1 MNHPKHWHILIIDD
15 NPDDRAEFRRM
26 LIAGSGRTC
35 RFMEA
40 ELGRTGLQMILDNQI
55 QSLSGTVAPFDC
67 VLLDFNL
74 PDINATQLLTT
85 LCAGSGRTLCP
96 VVVMTGWDGVDA
108 SDGPKLLQAGA
119 QDYIGKSWTT
129 APSLCRAIE
138 NSIDRFK
145 LSKTHDHA
153 RQALTSTQDRYRTLV
168 NAIDQ
173 GYCVI
178 EMIFDAQDQ
187 PVNYRF
193 LEVSQSFERQTGL
206 TNAVGKTILQLIPS
220 LELKWL
226 QAYGKVA
233 LTGESIR
240 IEDYVEQMNRWFDLY
255 AFRLGDP
262 AKRQLGILFNNV
274 TERKLTEQALH
285 HSEALSRATLNALPA
300 QIVVL
305 DAQGWVISA
314 NQSWADFA
322 ANHCAGE
329 FTNVSLGTNYI
340 EACRQASAAGVAEAT
355 QALAGVEG
363 VLKGHVAQFSFEYAG
378 HNPSAQRW
386 YLYTVAPL
394 DVGGNSGV
402 VISQL
407 DITIRK
413 VAEMETL
420 QAKAAADQANQAK
433 SRFLAAASHDLRQP
447 LAALLLYV
455 NVLKDRLPPSEQG
468 LQIKIKDCVR
478 SLSDLLNDLLDL
490 SKLEAGVV
498 SPGVSDFAIAQV
510 LATLQSLHTP
520 EAQFKG
526 LQLRCL
532 TSPLTARTDPVLYKR
547 ILSNLIDN
555 AICHT
560 ERGGVLIAC
569 RRSQGKHW
577 IEVWDTGV
585 GIPADK
591 TEEIFEEFR
600 QLGDGARNKGSGLG
614 LAIVAKASAL
624 LGLEI
629 RVRSRV
635 NRGSVFAIE
644 LPLGEADFLPVPQAL
659 PGEISRPLRIALVED
674 NRVVR
679 DAMVAAL
686 QSRGHQVVAAATAAE
701 LLTELSD
708 QPPAIVVS
716 DFRLA
721 AGETGYDAIASVR
734 ARYGAEL
741 PALLITGDTDPLLL
755 SSMTDR
761 GIAVLHKPVDLET
774 LQAVLEDLADQGD

>member
-1 MNHPKHWHILIIDD
+1 MEHPKHWHILIIDD

-35 RFMEA
+35 HFMEA
-40 ELGRTGLQMILDNQI
+40 GLGRTGLQMILDNQI

-85 LCAGSGRTLCP
+85 LCRASGMTLCP
-96 VVVMTGWDGVDA
+96 VVVITSWDGVEA

-129 APSLCRAIE
+129 PPSLCRAIE
-138 NSIDRFK
+138 NSIDRYK
-145 LSKTHDHA
+145 L
-153 RQALTSTQDRYRTLV
+153 
-168 NAIDQ
+168 
-173 GYCVI
+173 
-178 EMIFDAQDQ
+178 
-187 PVNYRF
+187 
-193 LEVSQSFERQTGL
+193 
-206 TNAVGKTILQLIPS
+206 
-220 LELKWL
+220 L
-226 QAYGKVA
+226 QAHNRAAAA
-233 LTGESIR
+233 LAHT
-240 IEDYVEQMNRWFDLY
+240 
-255 AFRLGDP
+255 
-262 AKRQLGILFNNV
+262 
-274 TERKLTEQALH
+274 
-285 HSEALSRATLNALPA
+285 EALSRATLNALPA
-300 QIVVL
+300 HIVVL
-305 DAQGWVISA
+305 DAQGRIISA
-314 NQSWADFA
+314 NHSWADFA
-322 ANHCAGE
+322 ADNSASG
-329 FTNVSLGTNYI
+329 FANVHLGANYI
-340 EACRQASAAGVAEAT
+340 EVCRQAGAAGVAEAT
-355 QALAGVEG
+355 QALAGIEG
-363 VLKGHVAQFSFEYAG
+363 VLKGHLAQFSFEYAG

-407 DITIRK
+407 DMTARK
-413 VAEMETL
+413 LAEAKML
-420 QAKAAADQANQAK
+420 QARAAADQANQAK
-433 SRFLAAASHDLRQP
+433 SRFMAAASHDLRQP
-447 LAALLLYV
+447 LAALMLYV
-455 NVLKDRLPPSEQG
+455 TVLKGRLPPSEQD
-468 LQIKIKDCVR
+468 LQIKMKDCVR

-498 SPGVSDFAIAQV
+498 IPGVSDFAIAQV
-510 LATLQSLHTP
+510 LSSLESLHTP
-520 EAQFKG
+520 EAQLKG
-526 LQLRCL
+526 LQLRCP

-560 ERGGVLIAC
+560 VRGGVLIAC

-585 GIPADK
+585 GIPAAK
-591 TEEIFEEFR
+591 TEEIFEEFW

-614 LAIVAKASAL
+614 LAIVAKTLAL

-644 LPLGEADFLPVPQAL
+644 LPLGEPDFLPAPPTL
-659 PGEISRPLRIALVED
+659 LGKISRALRIAFVED
-674 NRVVR
+674 NLVVR

-686 QSRGHQVVAAATAAE
+686 QSRGHQVVAAATAAN
-701 LLTELSD
+701 LMTELSD
-708 QPPAIVVS
+708 QPPAIVFS

-721 AGETGYDAIASVR
+721 EGETGYDVIATVR

-741 PALLITGDTDPLLL
+741 PAILITGDTDPSLL

-761 GIAVLHKPVDLET
+761 GIVVLHKPVELET
-774 LQAVLEDLADQGD
+774 LQAYLEDLAYQGDWILP

>member
-1 MNHPKHWHILIIDD
+1 MEHPKHWHILIIDD

-35 RFMEA
+35 HFMEA
-40 ELGRTGLQMILDNQI
+40 GLGRTGLQMILDNQI

-85 LCAGSGRTLCP
+85 LCRASGMTLCP
-96 VVVMTGWDGVDA
+96 VVVITSWDGVEA

-129 APSLCRAIE
+129 PPSLCRAIE
-138 NSIDRFK
+138 NSIDRYK
-145 LSKTHDHA
+145 L
-153 RQALTSTQDRYRTLV
+153 
-168 NAIDQ
+168 
-173 GYCVI
+173 
-178 EMIFDAQDQ
+178 
-187 PVNYRF
+187 
-193 LEVSQSFERQTGL
+193 
-206 TNAVGKTILQLIPS
+206 
-220 LELKWL
+220 L
-226 QAYGKVA
+226 QAHNRAAAA
-233 LTGESIR
+233 LAHT
-240 IEDYVEQMNRWFDLY
+240 
-255 AFRLGDP
+255 
-262 AKRQLGILFNNV
+262 
-274 TERKLTEQALH
+274 
-285 HSEALSRATLNALPA
+285 EALSRATLNALRA

-322 ANHCAGE
+322 ANHGASE
-329 FTNVSLGTNYI
+329 FTKVPLGTNYI
-340 EACRQASAAGVAEAT
+340 EVCRQASAAGVAEAT
-355 QALAGVEG
+355 QALAGIEG
-363 VLKGHVAQFSFEYAG
+363 VLKGHLTHYTLEYAG

-386 YLYTVAPL
+386 FMCSIAPL

-402 VISQL
+402 VISQM
-407 DITIRK
+407 DITARK
-413 VAEMETL
+413 LAEAKML
-420 QAKAAADQANQAK
+420 QARAAADQANQAK
-433 SRFLAAASHDLRQP
+433 SRFMAAASHDLRQP
-447 LAALLLYV
+447 LAALMLYV
-455 NVLKDRLPPSEQG
+455 TVLKGRLPPSEQG
-468 LQIKIKDCVR
+468 LQIKMKDCVR

-510 LATLQSLHTP
+510 LSSLESLHTP
-520 EAQFKG
+520 EAQLKG

-560 ERGGVLIAC
+560 VRGGVLIAC

-585 GIPADK
+585 GIPAAK
-591 TEEIFEEFR
+591 TEEIFEEFW

-614 LAIVAKASAL
+614 LAIVAKTLAL

-644 LPLGEADFLPVPQAL
+644 LPLGEPDFLPAPPTL
-659 PGEISRPLRIALVED
+659 LGEISRALRIAFVED
-674 NRVVR
+674 NLVVR

-686 QSRGHQVVAAATAAE
+686 QSRGHQVVAAATASN
-701 LLTELSD
+701 LMTELSD

-721 AGETGYDAIASVR
+721 EGETGYDVIATVR

-741 PALLITGDTDPLLL
+741 PAILITGDTDPSLL

-761 GIAVLHKPVDLET
+761 GIVVLHKPVELET
-774 LQAVLEDLADQGD
+774 LQAYLEDLAYQEDWILP